1 MSSWTMNLADEVERM
16 RREMDRLLDSVKPSG
31 WTFPFSRI
39 SFLPGR
45 AARAYPLLNVGEDA
59 DSIHIH
65 ALAPGI
71 DPKTL
76 DVSITGNQLSIS
88 GEKKPANEGIRP
100 EALHRSERAAGRF
113 VRTVSLTAD
122 VDAARVQAAYS
133 DGLLRITLPKA
144 ETAKPKKISV
154 SVS

>member
-1 MSSWTMNLADEVERM
+1 MSSWTMNVFDELNRM
-16 RREMDRLLDSVKPSG
+16 RKEMDRILGDARPTG
-31 WTFPFSRI
+31 WTFPYSRI

-45 AARAYPLLNVGEDA
+45 SARAYPLLNIGEDA
-59 DSIHIH
+59 DNFHVH

-76 DVSITGNQLSIS
+76 EVSITGNQLTIS
-88 GEKKPANEGIRP
+88 GEKKQVGDDVKP
-100 EALHRSERAAGRF
+100 EAFHRSERAAGRF
-113 VRTVSLTAD
+113 VRTVTLESE
-122 VDAARVQAAYS
+122 VDSSRVEAAYN

-144 ETAKPKKISV
+144 EAAKPRKIQV